1 MEKELYYGKAIDMGQ
16 QHYLM
21 PEEVEKTV
29 FDHKYKVKSG
39 DCLTKIAYRFYGDAA
54 YYDLLYRINRDLIGP
69 DQNLILPG
77 TWLVVPETGN
87 EQNTKKD
94 TGNEGY

>member
-1 MEKELYYGKAIDMGQ
+1 MRTD
-16 QHYLM
+16 
-21 PEEVEKTV
+21 
-29 FDHKYKVKSG
+29 
-39 DCLTKIAYRFYGDAA
+39 FYGDAA